1 MVTSGHMQEEEKHF
15 LSITEFAIL
24 LRIHPNTVRRSIKN
38 GRISAFKVG
47 SGKRGTYRIA
57 KTEINR
63 IALFDLEDLIEKI
76 IEKRDEKKKNTN

>member
-1 MVTSGHMQEEEKHF
+1 MIEEDKHF

-47 SGKRGTYRIA
+47 SGKRGTYRIS
-57 KTEINR
+57 KDEINR
-63 IALFDLEDLIEKI
+63 IALFDLEELIEKI
-76 IEKRDEKKKNTN
+76 IEKRDKRRNISD

>member
-1 MVTSGHMQEEEKHF
+1 MIDEDKHF
-15 LSITEFAIL
+15 LSINEFAIL

-57 KTEINR
+57 KSEINR
-63 IALFDLEDLIEKI
+63 IALFDLEALIENI
-76 IEKRDEKKKNTN
+76 IKKRDEKKKNPN